1 MRLGIVITEQNQG
14 AHAITL
20 LQAALR
26 RSWRVR
32 CFLTENAVNLLRDP
46 AFVGLSRDHEQLHL
60 SACEHSMAR
69 YCHDLDSESLKDAV
83 VVGGQYQDAELVRHS
98 DRVLVF

>member
-1 MRLGIVITEQNQG
+1 MRFGIVVTEQNQG
-14 AHAITL
+14 AHATAL

-26 RSWRVR
+26 QGWQVR

-46 AFVGLSRDHEQLHL
+46 AFVGLSGEHEQLHL
-60 SACEHSMAR
+60 SACEHSMER
-69 YCHDLDSESLKDAV
+69 YCHDIDADGLKDTV
-83 VVGGQYQDAELVRHS
+83 VVGGQYQNAELVRNS